1 MTKTIAIG
9 IDLGT
14 TYSCVAVC
22 RNDYVEVIAN
32 NLGNRTTPSYVCFTP
47 EERLIGDTALQKVG
61 NNYKNTVYDAKR
73 LIGRKFTDPEV
84 QLDMKNFP
92 FDVIEKYDK
101 PYIQVTYKNEI
112 KEFTPEE
119 ISSMV
124 LTYMKETA
132 DNYLGQITSDAV
144 ITVPAYFNDSQRRA
158 TRDAAS
164 IAGLNVLRI
173 INEPTAAA
181 LAYGYNKKING
192 KENILI
198 VDLGGGTFDV
208 TLLTINEGIFMVKA
222 TSGDT
227 HLGGEDF
234 TNRLVDHFVK
244 DFKRQY
250 KKDISDNRR
259 AINRLK
265 RACEK
270 VKRNLSVSNFDSLD
284 IDCLYEGIDF
294 YSAITRARFEELNAD
309 LFEKVKEPISSVLKD
324 AGLNKSD
331 IDDIVLVGGSTRIPK
346 IQEIVSSYFNGK
358 KLRKTINPDEAVA
371 CGAAIRAANLSGD
384 VSEPIKNLRF
394 LDVIPLSLGV
404 QVRGTIMSVFIK
416 RNSQIPIKTTHTHHT
431 LSDYQTSMRFQIYEG
446 ERPLVKDNNLLDE
459 FVLNGI
465 TPAPRKETKVDVT
478 FDIDEN
484 GILNVL
490 AAEKGTGVYK
500 SITVSDEKGILYK
513 EEIDRLIREAEEYK
527 DDDRKAKER
536 IDSMNRLED
545 YAYDLRKQLKN
556 KKNTNIYD
564 SFDEIML
571 NDAIDST
578 IEWLCNNQ
586 DACKEEYEERRRNLR
601 KIASPILHN

>member
-92 FDVIEKYDK
+92 FNVIEKYDK

-234 TNRLVDHFVK
+234 TNRLVDYFIEE
-244 DFKRQY
+244 FKRKK
-250 KKDISDNRR
+250 KKDISN
-259 AINRLK
+259 NKKSKYRL
-265 RACEK
+265 RTACERA
-270 VKRNLSVSNFDSLD
+270 KRILSDSVYAPVE

-294 YSAITRARFEELNAD
+294 YSGITRATFEKINSD
-309 LFEKVKEPISSVLKD
+309 LFEMLLEPISTVIKDSGLK
-324 AGLNKSD
+324 KSE
-331 IDDIVLVGGSTRIPK
+331 IDKIVLVGGSTRIPK
-346 IQEIVSSYFNGK
+346 IQKIISSYFSGK
-358 KLRKTINPDEAVA
+358 NLEKTINPDEAVA
-371 CGAAIRAANLSGD
+371 CGAAIEAAKLSGD
-384 VSEPIKNLRF
+384 TSKYIQNLK
-394 LDVIPLSLGV
+394 LQDVTSLSLGV
-404 QVRGTIMSVFIK
+404 DRKGTLVDVVIK
-416 RNSQIPIKTTHTHHT
+416 RNSPIPIKKTVTRCTVY
-431 LSDYQTSMRFQIYEG
+431 DNQTSIRFRVCQG
-446 ERPLVKDNNLLDE
+446 ERALVKDNNILDE
-459 FVLNGI
+459 LILKGI
-465 TPAPRKETKVDVT
+465 KIAPRGEMKYDLTYA
-478 FDIDEN
+478 IDSN
-484 GILNVL
+484 GILNVS
-490 AAEKGTGVYK
+490 AIERGTGLSK
-500 SITVSDEKGILYK
+500 EIAISNDKGIFYQ
-513 EEIDRLIREAEEYK
+513 EEIERLIEQAKRYK
-527 DDDRKAKER
+527 MDDEKAKER
-536 IDSMNRLED
+536 INAMNRLDD
-545 YAYDLRKQLKN
+545 YAYELRNNLKN
-556 KKNTNIYD
+556 NIFISEMDQIKLTNIINYT
-564 SFDEIML
+564 
-571 NDAIDST
+571 ID
-578 IEWLCNNQ
+578 WVKDNQ
-586 DACKEEYEERRRNLR
+586 NASKEEYEQRKKNLEE
-601 KIASPILHN
+601 IASPILLF

>member
-1 MTKTIAIG
+1 
-9 IDLGT
+9 
-14 TYSCVAVC
+14 
-22 RNDYVEVIAN
+22 
-32 NLGNRTTPSYVCFTP
+32 
-47 EERLIGDTALQKVG
+47 
-61 NNYKNTVYDAKR
+61 
-73 LIGRKFTDPEV
+73 
-84 QLDMKNFP
+84 
-92 FDVIEKYDK
+92 
-101 PYIQVTYKNEI
+101 
-112 KEFTPEE
+112 
-119 ISSMV
+119 
-124 LTYMKETA
+124 
-132 DNYLGQITSDAV
+132 
-144 ITVPAYFNDSQRRA
+144 
-158 TRDAAS
+158 
-164 IAGLNVLRI
+164 
-173 INEPTAAA
+173 
-181 LAYGYNKKING
+181 
-192 KENILI
+192 
-198 VDLGGGTFDV
+198 
-208 TLLTINEGIFMVKA
+208 
-222 TSGDT
+222 
-227 HLGGEDF
+227 
-234 TNRLVDHFVK
+234 
-244 DFKRQY
+244 
-250 KKDISDNRR
+250 
-259 AINRLK
+259 
-265 RACEK
+265 
-270 VKRNLSVSNFDSLD
+270 
-284 IDCLYEGIDF
+284 
-294 YSAITRARFEELNAD
+294 
-309 LFEKVKEPISSVLKD
+309 
-324 AGLNKSD
+324 
-331 IDDIVLVGGSTRIPK
+331 
-346 IQEIVSSYFNGK
+346 
-358 KLRKTINPDEAVA
+358 
-371 CGAAIRAANLSGD
+371 
-384 VSEPIKNLRF
+384 
-394 LDVIPLSLGV
+394 
-404 QVRGTIMSVFIK
+404 MSVFIK